1 MITYQDV
8 IDNELIDDEIL
19 EYIPRHC
26 ECGGEIEFTESLKQ
40 IACNNPKCYFKV
52 ASRLENM
59 CKSLK
64 VDGFGESSCVKIC
77 RDLKMISPFQAL
89 LIGNRIVDGV
99 ASFKSKIDNLISEL
113 KKPMELWE
121 MVALCN
127 IPGIDSISYKLF
139 GKYSSIEDAYKD
151 FEKYQVPYIAS
162 LLGNSG
168 GVMSANIYNMLMQ
181 YKAELQF
188 AESECNI
195 KKLNVPKISI
205 AISETP
211 TGFGTKASYVA
222 RLNEI
227 LNGKASILLSN
238 TVTKEISYLVCSPT
252 TNTGKVKKAN
262 SLINNGANIKIVDSQ
277 ELIDILINKFS

>member
-1 MITYQDV
+1 MISYQDV

-64 VDGFGESSCVKIC
+64 VDGFGESSCIKIC
-77 RDLKMISPFQAL
+77 RDLKIISPFQAL
-89 LIGNRIVDGV
+89 LIGNRTVDGV
-99 ASFKSKIDNLISEL
+99 SSFKSKIDNLISEL
-113 KKPMELWE
+113 KQPMELWE
-121 MVALCN
+121 VVALCN

-139 GKYSSIEDAYKD
+139 GKYSSIEDAYRD
-151 FEKYQVPYIAS
+151 FEKYQVPYVAS

-262 SLINNGANIKIVDSQ
+262 SLISNGADIKIVDSQ

>member
-1 MITYQDV
+1 MISYQDV

-64 VDGFGESSCVKIC
+64 VDGFGESSCVKMC

-89 LIGNRIVDGV
+89 LIGNRTVDGV
-99 ASFKSKIDNLISEL
+99 SSFKSKIDNLISEL

-151 FEKYQVPYIAS
+151 FEKYQVPYVAS

-262 SLINNGANIKIVDSQ
+262 SLISNGANIKIVDSQ

>member
-1 MITYQDV
+1 MISYQDV

-89 LIGNRIVDGV
+89 LIGNRTVDGV
-99 ASFKSKIDNLISEL
+99 SSFKSKIDNLISEL

-139 GKYSSIEDAYKD
+139 GKYSSIEDAYRD

-262 SLINNGANIKIVDSQ
+262 SLISNGVDIKIVDSQ

>member
-40 IACNNPKCYFKV
+40 IACNNPRCYYKV

-89 LIGNRIVDGV
+89 LIGNRTVDGV

-139 GKYSSIEDAYKD
+139 GKYSSIEDAYRD

>member
-1 MITYQDV
+1 MISYQDV

-40 IACNNPKCYFKV
+40 IACNNPKCFYKV
-52 ASRLENM
+52 ASRLESM

-64 VDGFGESSCVKIC
+64 VDGFGESSCIKIC

-89 LIGNRIVDGV
+89 LIGNRTVDGV
-99 ASFKSKIDNLISEL
+99 SSFKSKIDNLISEL

-168 GVMSANIYNMLMQ
+168 GVMSANIYNVLMQ

-211 TGFGTKASYVA
+211 SGFGTKASYVA

-262 SLINNGANIKIVDSQ
+262 SLISNGANIKIVDSQ

>member
-1 MITYQDV
+1 MISYQDV

-77 RDLKMISPFQAL
+77 RDLKVISPFQAL
-89 LIGNRIVDGV
+89 LIGNRTVDGV
-99 ASFKSKIDNLISEL
+99 SSFKSKIDNLISEL

-262 SLINNGANIKIVDSQ
+262 SLISNGADIKIVDSQ

>member
-40 IACNNPKCYFKV
+40 IACNNPRCYYKV

-89 LIGNRIVDGV
+89 LIGNRTVDGV

-139 GKYSSIEDAYKD
+139 GKYSFIEDAYKD

-168 GVMSANIYNMLMQ
+168 GVMSANIYNMLTQ

-262 SLINNGANIKIVDSQ
+262 SLISNGANIKIVDSQ

>member
-40 IACNNPKCYFKV
+40 IACNNPRCYYKV

-89 LIGNRIVDGV
+89 LIGNRTVDGV

-262 SLINNGANIKIVDSQ
+262 SLISNGANIKIVDSQ

>member
-1 MITYQDV
+1 MISYQDV

-64 VDGFGESSCVKIC
+64 VDGFGESSCIKIC

-89 LIGNRIVDGV
+89 LIGNRTVDGV
-99 ASFKSKIDNLISEL
+99 SSFKSKIDNLISEL

-139 GKYSSIEDAYKD
+139 GKYSSIEDAYRD
-151 FEKYQVPYIAS
+151 FEKYQVPYVAS

-262 SLINNGANIKIVDSQ
+262 SLISNGADIKIVDSQ

>member
-1 MITYQDV
+1 MISYQDV

-64 VDGFGESSCVKIC
+64 VDGFGESSCIKIC

-89 LIGNRIVDGV
+89 LIGNRTVDGV
-99 ASFKSKIDNLISEL
+99 SSFKSKIDNLINEL

-127 IPGIDSISYKLF
+127 IPSIDSISYKLF

-181 YKAELQF
+181 YKVELQF

-262 SLINNGANIKIVDSQ
+262 SLISNGANIKIVDSQ

>member
-1 MITYQDV
+1 MISYQDV
-8 IDNELIDDEIL
+8 IDNELIDDDIL
-19 EYIPRHC
+19 KYIPRHC

-40 IACNNPKCYFKV
+40 IACNNTKCYFKV

-64 VDGFGESSCVKIC
+64 VDGFGESSCIKIC

-89 LIGNRIVDGV
+89 LIGNRTVDGV
-99 ASFKSKIDNLISEL
+99 SSFKSKIDNLISEL

-151 FEKYQVPYIAS
+151 FERYQVPYIAS

-168 GVMSANIYNMLMQ
+168 GVMSANIYNVLMQ

-211 TGFGTKASYVA
+211 SGFGTKASYVA

-262 SLINNGANIKIVDSQ
+262 SLISNGANIKIVDSQ

>member
-40 IACNNPKCYFKV
+40 IACNNPRCYYKV

-89 LIGNRIVDGV
+89 LIGNRTVDGV

-168 GVMSANIYNMLMQ
+168 GVMSSNIYSMLMQ

-252 TNTGKVKKAN
+252 ANTGKVKKAN
-262 SLINNGANIKIVDSQ
+262 SLISNGANIKIVDSQ
-277 ELIDILINKFS
+277 ELIDIIINKFS

>member
-40 IACNNPKCYFKV
+40 IACNNPRCYYKV

-89 LIGNRIVDGV
+89 LIGNRTVDGV

-181 YKAELQF
+181 YKDELQF

-277 ELIDILINKFS
+277 ELIDIIINKFS

>member
-1 MITYQDV
+1 MISYQDV

-64 VDGFGESSCVKIC
+64 VDGFGESSCIKIC

-89 LIGNRIVDGV
+89 LIGNRTVDGV
-99 ASFKSKIDNLISEL
+99 SSFKSKIDNLISEL

-151 FEKYQVPYIAS
+151 FEKYQVPYVAS

-262 SLINNGANIKIVDSQ
+262 SLISNGADIKIVDSQ

>member
-1 MITYQDV
+1 MISYQDV

-40 IACNNPKCYFKV
+40 IACNNPKCFYKV
-52 ASRLENM
+52 ASRLESM

-64 VDGFGESSCVKIC
+64 VDGFGESSCIKIC

-89 LIGNRIVDGV
+89 LIGNRTVDGV
-99 ASFKSKIDNLISEL
+99 SSFKSKIDNLISEL

-195 KKLNVPKISI
+195 KKLNIPKISI

-211 TGFGTKASYVA
+211 SGFGTKASYVA

-262 SLINNGANIKIVDSQ
+262 SLISNGANIKIVDSQ

>member
-1 MITYQDV
+1 MISYQDV

-64 VDGFGESSCVKIC
+64 VDGFGESSCIKIC

-89 LIGNRIVDGV
+89 LIGNRTVDGV
-99 ASFKSKIDNLISEL
+99 SSFKIKIDNLISEL

-139 GKYSSIEDAYKD
+139 GKYSSIEDAYRD
-151 FEKYQVPYIAS
+151 FEKYQVPYVAS

-262 SLINNGANIKIVDSQ
+262 SLISNGADIKIVDSQ

>member
-40 IACNNPKCYFKV
+40 IACNNPKCFYKV
-52 ASRLENM
+52 ASRLESM

-89 LIGNRIVDGV
+89 LIGNRTVDGV
-99 ASFKSKIDNLISEL
+99 SSFKSKIDNLISEL

-211 TGFGTKASYVA
+211 SGFGTKASYVA

>member
-8 IDNELIDDEIL
+8 VDNELIDDEIL

-40 IACNNPKCYFKV
+40 IACNNPKCFYKV
-52 ASRLENM
+52 ASRLESM

-89 LIGNRIVDGV
+89 LIGNRTVDGV
-99 ASFKSKIDNLISEL
+99 SSFKSKIDNLISEL

-211 TGFGTKASYVA
+211 SGFGTKASYVA

-262 SLINNGANIKIVDSQ
+262 SLISNGADIKIVDSQ

>member
-1 MITYQDV
+1 MISYQDV

-64 VDGFGESSCVKIC
+64 VDGFGESSCIKIC

-89 LIGNRIVDGV
+89 LIGNRTVDGV
-99 ASFKSKIDNLISEL
+99 SSFKSKIDNLISEL

-262 SLINNGANIKIVDSQ
+262 SLISNGADIKIVDSQ

>member
-40 IACNNPKCYFKV
+40 IACNNPKCFYKV
-52 ASRLENM
+52 ASRLESM

-89 LIGNRIVDGV
+89 LIGNRTVDGV
-99 ASFKSKIDNLISEL
+99 SSFKSKIDNLISEL

-211 TGFGTKASYVA
+211 SGFGTKASYVA

-252 TNTGKVKKAN
+252 TNTGKFKKAN
-262 SLINNGANIKIVDSQ
+262 SLISNGANIKIVDSQ

>member
-1 MITYQDV
+1 MISYQDV

-89 LIGNRIVDGV
+89 LIGNRTVDGV
-99 ASFKSKIDNLISEL
+99 SSFKSKIDNLISEL

-139 GKYSSIEDAYKD
+139 GKYSSIEDAYRD
-151 FEKYQVPYIAS
+151 FEKYQVPYVAS

-262 SLINNGANIKIVDSQ
+262 SLISNGADIKIVDSQ

>member
-64 VDGFGESSCVKIC
+64 VDGFGESSCIKIC

-89 LIGNRIVDGV
+89 LIGNRTVDGV
-99 ASFKSKIDNLISEL
+99 SSFKSKIDNLISEL

-139 GKYSSIEDAYKD
+139 GKYSSIEDAYRD
-151 FEKYQVPYIAS
+151 FEKYQVPYVAS

-262 SLINNGANIKIVDSQ
+262 SLISNGADIKIVDSQ

>member
-40 IACNNPKCYFKV
+40 IACNNPRCYYKV
-52 ASRLENM
+52 ASRLESM

-89 LIGNRIVDGV
+89 LIGNRTVDGV

-127 IPGIDSISYKLF
+127 IPGIDSVSYKLF

-262 SLINNGANIKIVDSQ
+262 SLISNGANIKIVDSQ

>member
-1 MITYQDV
+1 MISYQDV

-89 LIGNRIVDGV
+89 LIGNRTVDGV
-99 ASFKSKIDNLISEL
+99 SSFKSKIDNLISEL

-211 TGFGTKASYVA
+211 TGFGTKASYIA

-262 SLINNGANIKIVDSQ
+262 SLISNGADIKIVDSQ

>member
-40 IACNNPKCYFKV
+40 IACNNPRCYYKV

-89 LIGNRIVDGV
+89 LIGNRTVDGV
-99 ASFKSKIDNLISEL
+99 ASFRSKIDNLISEL

-262 SLINNGANIKIVDSQ
+262 SLISNGANIKIVDSQ

>member
-1 MITYQDV
+1 MISYQDV

-26 ECGGEIEFTESLKQ
+26 GCGGEIEFTESLKQ
-40 IACNNPKCYFKV
+40 IACNNPKCFYKV
-52 ASRLENM
+52 ASRLESM

-89 LIGNRIVDGV
+89 LIGNRTVDGV
-99 ASFKSKIDNLISEL
+99 SSFKSKIDNLISEL

-151 FEKYQVPYIAS
+151 YEKYQVPYIAS

-168 GVMSANIYNMLMQ
+168 GVMSANIYNVLMQ

-188 AESECNI
+188 AESECSI

-211 TGFGTKASYVA
+211 SGFGTKASYVA

-262 SLINNGANIKIVDSQ
+262 SLISNGANIKIVDSQ

>member
-1 MITYQDV
+1 MISYQDV

-40 IACNNPKCYFKV
+40 IACNNPRCYYKV

-59 CKSLK
+59 CKALK
-64 VDGFGESSCVKIC
+64 VDGFGESTCIKMC
-77 RDLKMISPFQAL
+77 KDLGMLSPFQVFV
-89 LIGNRIVDGV
+89 IGNRTVDGV
-99 ASFKSKIDNLISEL
+99 ASFKSKIDNLLNEM
-113 KKPMELWE
+113 KKPIELWE
-121 MVALCN
+121 MVSLCN
-127 IPGIDSISYKLF
+127 IPSIDSISYKLF
-139 GKYSSIEDAYKD
+139 GKYNSIDDAYKD
-151 FEKYQVPYIAS
+151 FEKFQVPYIAS

-168 GVMSANIYNMLMQ
+168 GVMSANIYNMLIQ

-188 AESECNI
+188 GESKFTI
-195 KKLNVPKISI
+195 KKSNTPKISI

-211 TGFGTKASYVA
+211 SGFSTKASYVA

-238 TVTKEISYLVCSPT
+238 TVNKEISYLVCSQT
-252 TNTGKVKKAN
+252 ANTGKVKKAN
-262 SLINNGANIKIVDSQ
+262 SLVSNGANIKIVDSQ
-277 ELIDILINKFS
+277 ELINILLNKFS

>member
-40 IACNNPKCYFKV
+40 IACNNPKCFYKV
-52 ASRLENM
+52 ASRLESM

-64 VDGFGESSCVKIC
+64 VDGFGESSCIKIC

-89 LIGNRIVDGV
+89 LIGNRTVDGV
-99 ASFKSKIDNLISEL
+99 SSFKSKIDNLISEL

-139 GKYSSIEDAYKD
+139 GKYSYIEDAYKD

-211 TGFGTKASYVA
+211 SGFGTKASYVA

-262 SLINNGANIKIVDSQ
+262 SLISNGANIKIVDSQ

>member
-1 MITYQDV
+1 MISYQDV

-89 LIGNRIVDGV
+89 LIGNRTVDGV
-99 ASFKSKIDNLISEL
+99 SSFKSKIDNLISEL

-262 SLINNGANIKIVDSQ
+262 SLISNGADIKIVDSQ

>member
-40 IACNNPKCYFKV
+40 IACNNPRCYYKV

-89 LIGNRIVDGV
+89 LIGNRTVDGV

-151 FEKYQVPYIAS
+151 FEKYQVPYIAG

-195 KKLNVPKISI
+195 KKLNVTKISI

-211 TGFGTKASYVA
+211 SGFGTKASYVA

-262 SLINNGANIKIVDSQ
+262 SLISNGANIKIVDSQ

>member
-1 MITYQDV
+1 MISYQDV

-40 IACNNPKCYFKV
+40 IACNNPKCFYKV
-52 ASRLENM
+52 ASRLESM

-64 VDGFGESSCVKIC
+64 VDGFGESSCIKIC

-89 LIGNRIVDGV
+89 LIGNRTVDGV
-99 ASFKSKIDNLISEL
+99 SSFKSKIDNLISEL

-151 FEKYQVPYIAS
+151 FYKYQVPYIAS

-168 GVMSANIYNMLMQ
+168 GVMSANVYNMLMQ
-181 YKAELQF
+181 YKDELQF

-211 TGFGTKASYVA
+211 SGFGTKASYVA

-262 SLINNGANIKIVDSQ
+262 SLISNGANIKIVDSQ

>member
-1 MITYQDV
+1 MISYQDV

-89 LIGNRIVDGV
+89 LIGNRTVDGV
-99 ASFKSKIDNLISEL
+99 SSFKSKIDNLISEL

-139 GKYSSIEDAYKD
+139 GKYSYIEDAYKD

-262 SLINNGANIKIVDSQ
+262 SLISNGANIKIVDSQ

>member
-1 MITYQDV
+1 MISYQDV

-40 IACNNPKCYFKV
+40 IACNNPKCFYKV
-52 ASRLENM
+52 ASRLESM

-64 VDGFGESSCVKIC
+64 VDGFGESSCIKIC

-89 LIGNRIVDGV
+89 LIGNRTVDGV
-99 ASFKSKIDNLISEL
+99 SSFKSKIDNLISEL

-211 TGFGTKASYVA
+211 SGFGTKASYVA

-262 SLINNGANIKIVDSQ
+262 SLISNGANIKIVDSQ

>member
-1 MITYQDV
+1 MISYQDV

-89 LIGNRIVDGV
+89 LIGNRTVDGV
-99 ASFKSKIDNLISEL
+99 SSFKSKIDNLTSEL

-262 SLINNGANIKIVDSQ
+262 SLISNGADIKIVDSQ